1 MARGEREYLTNLQR
15 FFNEPDFKTM
25 VERLKYELFEEWKRT
40 RKQDERERIFAKLE
54 LVDLVCMALRSA
66 ADTVTFETQNE
77 EK

>member
-25 VERLKYELFEEWKRT
+25 VERLKYELFEE
-40 RKQDERERIFAKLE
+40 QDERERIFAKLE
-54 LVDLVCMALRSA
+54 LVDLVCNALRAA
-66 ADTVTFETQNE
+66 ADTVTFEKQNE